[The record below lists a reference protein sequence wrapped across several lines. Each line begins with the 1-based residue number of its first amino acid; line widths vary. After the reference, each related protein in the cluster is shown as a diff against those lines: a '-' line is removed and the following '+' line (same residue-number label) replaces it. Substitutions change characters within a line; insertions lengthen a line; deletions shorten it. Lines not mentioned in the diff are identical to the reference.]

1 MRKRSL
7 NRIAG
12 DKFRE
17 IAGFW
22 RHSRTPIGLTLDTL
36 RLKSA
41 PFVAESSD
49 SIKVELR
56 PGAGE
61 SFTFY
66 ENLIRRDYLA
76 HGIRLGAGATV
87 VDIGANIGTF
97 TVLAASIVGPT
108 GRVIAFEPVS
118 ATFARLQANVALN
131 GLHNVVACRE
141 AIDGRDGTIEIRI
154 GAKSALSTAYDT
166 IDPAEHTVT
175 ETVPCLSIG
184 GLIYRHHIDRVQL
197 LKVDCEG
204 GEYGIFRSL
213 TPELASRIDQIAMEV
228 HRVGGESLDALAQT
242 LQSLGFSIKRFGM
255 NWVAMGNQP
264 RPA

>member
-61 SFTFY
+61 SCTFY
-66 ENLIRRDYLA
+66 ENLIAETTLPTA
-76 HGIRLGAGATV
+76 
-87 VDIGANIGTF
+87 F
-97 TVLAASIVGPT
+97 VLAPAPRSSTSVPTSAPSRCWLPIVGPT

-118 ATFARLQANVALN
+118 ATFARLQAN
-131 GLHNVVACRE
+131 
-141 AIDGRDGTIEIRI
+141 
-154 GAKSALSTAYDT
+154 S
-166 IDPAEHTVT
+166 P
-175 ETVPCLSIG
+175 
-184 GLIYRHHIDRVQL
+184 
-197 LKVDCEG
+197 
-204 GEYGIFRSL
+204 
-213 TPELASRIDQIAMEV
+213 
-228 HRVGGESLDALAQT
+228 
-242 LQSLGFSIKRFGM
+242 
-255 NWVAMGNQP
+255 
-264 RPA
+264 